1 MLLPVVQGGHDSA
14 DAGFNITISSDQ
26 TNYNLSS
33 DLQNNYGW
41 NGTDPINVTLTIN
54 SSINVYSTST
64 ATPAITAHL
73 VSGSTLT
80 INNSGNVVGRGG
92 AGGTAGSPNGV
103 AGGAGGD
110 AISLQNV
117 TSTINNQSGAVIAGG
132 GGGGGGGAGGTGGGT
147 VDPETGC
154 GGQVSFS

>member
-14 DAGFNITISSDQ
+14 GFNITIGSDQ
-26 TNYNLSS
+26 TNYNLSN

-64 ATPAITAHL
+64 TTPAITAHL

-92 AGGTAGSPNGV
+92 AGGSAGNPNGG
-103 AGGAGGD
+103 AGGAGG
-110 AISLQNV
+110 AAPSHGV
-117 TSTINNQSGAVIAGG
+117 TPCPFRFPCWACC
-132 GGGGGGGAGGTGGGT
+132 
-147 VDPETGC
+147 PGC
-154 GGQVSFS
+154 RSC

>member
-73 VSGSTLT
+73 VLSL
-80 INNSGNVVGRGG
+80 IH
-92 AGGTAGSPNGV
+92 
-103 AGGAGGD
+103 
-110 AISLQNV
+110 ISEP
-117 TSTINNQSGAVIAGG
+117 TR
-132 GGGGGGGAGGTGGGT
+132 
-147 VDPETGC
+147 PY
-154 GGQVSFS
+154 